1 MATGLPVRFVALLVR
16 FTVPP
21 GRAQPD
27 SRWHTS
33 LTVCPV
39 FLAGMPLAGG
49 VFAADVAV
57 PGEPQPLGAL

>member
-1 MATGLPVRFVALLVR
+1 LVR

-33 LTVCPV
+33 FTVC
-39 FLAGMPLAGG
+39 
-49 VFAADVAV
+49 AV
-57 PGEPQPLGAL
+57 REHPGSDTTNLYEVKLPFDSRQ